1 VEFNRLNDIGDVTTD
16 TTMQTLEG
24 YIVEDIS
31 LKNKVSRLQE
41 HFDDVDENGFIQLD
55 DNLWII
61 GGSSDILP

>member
-1 VEFNRLNDIGDVTTD
+1 MG
-16 TTMQTLEG
+16 
-24 YIVEDIS
+24 